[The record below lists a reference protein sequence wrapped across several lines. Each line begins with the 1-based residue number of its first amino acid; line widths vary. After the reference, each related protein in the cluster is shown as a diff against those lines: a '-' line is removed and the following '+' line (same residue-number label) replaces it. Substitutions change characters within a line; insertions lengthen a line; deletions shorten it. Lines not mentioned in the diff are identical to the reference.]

1 MFDKCHH
8 EWIYNDF
15 FTQVKIFKAQKKAFD
30 FMSQLANNV
39 DKVVE
44 SLNDTNTP
52 QGQWVRLDLM
62 DLEIYYYR
70 IANGIGQ
77 QWMEVE

>member
-1 MFDKCHH
+1 MFDKCHY
-8 EWIYNDF
+8 EWMYNDL
-15 FTQVKIFKAQKKAFD
+15 FTRAKIFKAQKKAFD
-30 FMSQLANNV
+30 FMSQLANDV
-39 DKVVE
+39 DKVAE
-44 SLNDTNTP
+44 SINDIDTL
-52 QGQWVRLDLM
+52 QGKLMRFDLM